1 MILVWIIIA
10 IILWN
15 IESELSDIKSALR
28 DINDSMYEEEEDE
41 EEDEE
46 EEEEE
51 LEPNNLVEF
60 VWEDEEWN
68 WIYRIK

>member
-10 IILWN
+10 IILWG

-28 DINDSMYEEEEDE
+28 DINDGMY
-41 EEDEE
+41 EE

-51 LEPNNLVEF
+51 LEPNNIVEF

-68 WIYRIK
+68 GIYRIK

>member
-15 IESELSDIKSALR
+15 IESELSDINSALR
-28 DINDSMYEEEEDE
+28 DINDSMYE
-41 EEDEE
+41 EE

-60 VWEDEEWN
+60 VWEDEN
-68 WIYRIK
+68 GNGIYKIK

>member
-1 MILVWIIIA
+1 MWIIIA

-28 DINDSMYEEEEDE
+28 DINSSLRDINDSMYEEEEG
-41 EEDEE
+41 
-46 EEEEE
+46 EEEE

-60 VWEDEEWN
+60 VWEDEN
-68 WIYRIK
+68 GNGIYKIK